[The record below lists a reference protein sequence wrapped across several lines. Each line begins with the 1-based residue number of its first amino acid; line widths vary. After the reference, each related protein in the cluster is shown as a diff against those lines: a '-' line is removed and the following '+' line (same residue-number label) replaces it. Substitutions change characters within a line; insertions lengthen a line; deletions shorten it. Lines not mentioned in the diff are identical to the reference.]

1 MIKYALKTMQKIE
14 SVMEAD
20 QGASFR
26 QWLAKVLP
34 HLKDA
39 YEGKN
44 EGFRSHLGASVL
56 GKECARQIWY
66 GWRWFK
72 KPKFSAR
79 MLRLFNR
86 GHLEEGRIIALL
98 LTIGCRVVQQD
109 ENGKQFRISE
119 LGGHLGGSGDGQIF
133 GLPDLLD
140 VLKCLAEFKTH
151 NAKSF
156 AKLAKEGVQKS
167 KPEHYVQMQIYMRKM
182 NEQFTLYV
190 GVNKDTDD
198 IHCEIVELDALCAD
212 QYLERGR
219 KIIMIQQAPDRLRN
233 ASMGYYGCNLCDVK
247 DICLQGAK
255 PEHNCRTCMWSRPL
269 ENGTWICT
277 STRRQAKALFNNT
290 TEFEESEK
298 DMILSKIRQLKGCQ
312 EFYEVI

>member
-1 MIKYALKTMQKIE
+1 MITYALKTMQRIE
-14 SVMEAD
+14 EVMEAD

-26 QWLAKVLP
+26 QWEEKVLP
-34 HLKDA
+34 HIKDA
-39 YEGKN
+39 YQGAN
-44 EGFRSHLGASVL
+44 EGFRTHLGASVL

-86 GHLEEGRIIALL
+86 GHLEEGRLIAMLL
-98 LTIGCRVVQQD
+98 AIGCRIVQQD
-109 ENGKQFRISE
+109 ENGRQFRISE
-119 LGGHLGGSGDGQIF
+119 LGGHLGGSGDGIVY
-133 GLPDLLD
+133 GLPDLLLD
-140 VLKCLAEFKTH
+140 VRALVEFKTH
-151 NAKSF
+151 GEKSYV
-156 AKLAKEGVQKS
+156 KLSKEGVQKS

-182 NEQFTLYV
+182 GIQFALYI
-190 GVNKDTDD
+190 GVNKNTDD
-198 IHCEIVELDALCAD
+198 IHCEIVELDTLCAD

-233 ASMGYYGCNLCDVK
+233 ASMGYFGCMFCDAK

-255 PEHNCRTCMWSRPL
+255 PEHNCRTCMWSKPL
-269 ENGTWICT
+269 EDGTWVCT
-277 STRRQAKALFNNT
+277 STKRQTKALFGNT
-290 TEFEESEK
+290 TEFKEEEK
-298 DMILSKIRQLKGCQ
+298 NMLLNKERQLKGCQ